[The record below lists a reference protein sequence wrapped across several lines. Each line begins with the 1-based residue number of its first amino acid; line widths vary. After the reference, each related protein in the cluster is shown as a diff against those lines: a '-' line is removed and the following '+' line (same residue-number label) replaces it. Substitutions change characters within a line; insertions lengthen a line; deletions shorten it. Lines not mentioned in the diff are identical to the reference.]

1 MFQNQNTPRTCVLIP
16 TYNHAASLA
25 QVVSAVLNYCP
36 HVIVVNDGSTDNT
49 LNILQQ
55 FDNKIDI
62 IDYTPNKGK
71 GHALKRGFEHAL
83 KRGFEHVITIDS
95 DGQHLASDIPAL
107 LATSEQHPHAL
118 IVGSR
123 RMDHENM
130 PQGNRFANRFS
141 NFWFTVQTAHRL
153 PDTQTGYRLYPL
165 ERMHGLRPTFDRYE
179 AELEMLVRAA
189 WRGIELIPVGVNVVY
204 PPKGERISHFKPTA
218 DFVRISLLN
227 TALCVLAAVYGYP
240 RMALHRLFKR
250 K

>member
-1 MFQNQNTPRTCVLIP
+1 
-16 TYNHAASLA
+16 
-25 QVVSAVLNYCP
+25 
-36 HVIVVNDGSTDNT
+36 
-49 LNILQQ
+49 
-55 FDNKIDI
+55 
-62 IDYTPNKGK
+62 
-71 GHALKRGFEHAL
+71 
-83 KRGFEHVITIDS
+83 
-95 DGQHLASDIPAL
+95 
-107 LATSEQHPHAL
+107 
-118 IVGSR
+118 
-123 RMDHENM
+123 MDHENM

-250 K
+250 KN